1 MMDETDNGELGEQDP
16 PKPRRKLT
24 DDEIDI
30 TPMIDCVFLLL
41 IFFMVTST
49 MKGSVDLDL
58 PIAHYGTGV
67 PAGNAT
73 IVTIRRMEAGG
84 PPTIL
89 LGDGRGPETDLA
101 GLRTHVEES
110 LQRTKRHV
118 IIKAERDI
126 PHGFVQEVTRVVND
140 VEGTIFNIG
149 VQEKK

>member
-1 MMDETDNGELGEQDP
+1 MSDSLDIEEEIEE
-16 PKPRRKLT
+16 PKPKRKLT

-49 MKGSVDLDL
+49 MKGTPDMDL
-58 PIAHYGTGV
+58 PTAHYGTGV
-67 PAGNAT
+67 PSGNAT
-73 IVTIRRMEAGG
+73 IVTIRRTEAGG
-84 PPTIL
+84 PPAIL

-101 GLRTHVEES
+101 GLKQYVEES
-110 LQRTKRHV
+110 LQKTKRHV

-140 VEGTIFNIG
+140 IEGTIFNVG
-149 VQEKK
+149 VQEKR

>member
-1 MMDETDNGELGEQDP
+1 MNDLENSESEEQDS
-16 PKPRRKLT
+16 PKPRRKLA
-24 DDEIDI
+24 DDEVDI

-49 MKGSVDLDL
+49 MKASADLDL
-58 PIAHYGTGV
+58 PVAHYGTGV

-110 LQRTKRHV
+110 MQRTKRHV

>member
-1 MMDETDNGELGEQDP
+1 MSDIDVEDQGETTRQ
-16 PKPRRKLT
+16 RKKV

-49 MKGSVDLDL
+49 MKGTPDVDL
-58 PIAHYGTGV
+58 PVAHYGTGV

-73 IVTIRRMEAGG
+73 IVTIRRSEPGG
-84 PPTIL
+84 PPAIL

-101 GLRTHVEES
+101 GLKQHVEES
-110 LQRTKRHV
+110 LQKTKRHV

-140 VEGTIFNIG
+140 IEGTVFNIG
-149 VQEKK
+149 VQDKR

>member
-1 MMDETDNGELGEQDP
+1 MNDTELLDSDDQTAS
-16 PKPRRKLT
+16 KRKRNIT

-49 MKGSVDLDL
+49 MKGTPDLDL
-58 PIAHYGTGV
+58 PRAHYGTGV
-67 PAGNAT
+67 PSGNAT
-73 IVTIRRMEAGG
+73 VVTIRRTAAGG
-84 PPTIL
+84 PPVIL

-101 GLRTHVEES
+101 GLKVHVEDS
-110 LQRTKRHV
+110 LQRTKRHI

-140 VEGTIFNIG
+140 VEGTVFNIG
-149 VQEKK
+149 VQDKQ

>member
-1 MMDETDNGELGEQDP
+1 MNDLENSESEEQDS
-16 PKPRRKLT
+16 PKPRRKLA
-24 DDEIDI
+24 DDEVDI

-49 MKGSVDLDL
+49 MKASADLDL
-58 PIAHYGTGV
+58 PVAHYGTGV

-89 LGDGRGPETDLA
+89 LGDGRGPETDLV

-110 LQRTKRHV
+110 MQRTKRHV